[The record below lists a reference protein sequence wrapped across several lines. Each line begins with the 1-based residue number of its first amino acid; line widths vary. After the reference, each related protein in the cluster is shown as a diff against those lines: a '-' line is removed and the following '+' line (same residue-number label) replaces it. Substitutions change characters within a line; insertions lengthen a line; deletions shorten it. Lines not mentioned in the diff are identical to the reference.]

1 MINKPIDDK
10 LFDSVLSQA
19 FLDAAEE
26 ESDEIQMDEIK
37 YSAKYRREERK
48 KYNKVMRA
56 SCLTQEKR
64 AVRTVLKR
72 AASFILVI
80 GVILSIIMLTAPGI
94 RAEFFNLATTFFEK
108 YFSVSVGNNAHT
120 YETTKYVFGYI
131 PDYLPEVE
139 VDEADDSSYYAF
151 KSADGVKY
159 VSVFIYPA
167 EFGTMQYDNEHT
179 SLEEINIDGFRGY
192 LITSDIDEIAGIVWS
207 DDIKMYSITGNIKL
221 VDLKKL
227 AGSIDEVVE

>member
-1 MINKPIDDK
+1 M
-10 LFDSVLSQA
+10 
-19 FLDAAEE
+19 
-26 ESDEIQMDEIK
+26 
-37 YSAKYRREERK
+37 
-48 KYNKVMRA
+48 
-56 SCLTQEKR
+56 
-64 AVRTVLKR
+64 
-72 AASFILVI
+72 
-80 GVILSIIMLTAPGI
+80 
-94 RAEFFNLATTFFEK
+94 
-108 YFSVSVGNNAHT
+108 
-120 YETTKYVFGYI
+120 
-131 PDYLPEVE
+131 PEVE

-179 SLEEINIDGFRGY
+179 SLEEINIDGYRGY

-221 VDLKKL
+221 GDLKKL